1 LQEKV
6 REAMRKKLPR
16 TAPAN
21 PDDTTV
27 VVSMRSKRNLVKTF
41 DGLAIEWPII
51 ERQMVEWGYLVQA
64 GKTLRLEISFNFSQP
79 ESNANLGSRKQGKR
93 GRSATQRLLAEREAL
108 LDAEEAAT
116 GEPSIWERV
125 YSATRCP
132 GPPCANGDKY
142 CWRDPTDG
150 KHYSLKTHHFREII
164 SHVKD
169 GGTFRTHE
177 DMPGRIRDQLYAEKE
192 HSSKRQ
198 KRNAGPSPLSGAVN
212 VDKREPHK
220 WPTPLGI
227 AGPRD
232 GAVMEYCDWQC
243 SQVRRDELKK
253 EFQKARD
260 ASLDDGLDLEQVSE
274 QDPSF
279 FIDKG
284 VKIGIARRF
293 VWDIKTWVGEVGTEQ
308 LGSM

>member
-16 TAPAN
+16 TALASR
-21 PDDTTV
+21 DDTTV

-41 DGLAIEWPII
+41 DGLVIEWPII
-51 ERQMVEWGYLVQA
+51 ERQMLEWGHLVQA
-64 GKTLRLEISFNFSQP
+64 GKALRLEISSNFSQP
-79 ESNANLGSRKQGKR
+79 GSNAIVGPRKQGKR
-93 GRSATQRLLAEREAL
+93 GRSATQRMLAEREAL

-116 GEPSIWERV
+116 GEPSVWERV
-125 YSATRCP
+125 YSAMRCP

-142 CWRDPTDG
+142 CWRDPMDG
-150 KHYSLKTHHFREII
+150 KHYILKTHHFREII
-164 SHVKD
+164 NHIKN

-177 DMPGRIRDQLYAEKE
+177 DMPERIRDQLYAERE
-192 HSSKRQ
+192 HSAKRQ
-198 KRNAGPSPLSGAVN
+198 KRNAGPSSPSGAVN
-212 VDKREPHK
+212 VDKREPYK
-220 WPTPLGI
+220 KLTPLGI

-243 SQVRRDELKK
+243 SQVRREELKNDFR
-253 EFQKARD
+253 EARD
-260 ASLDDGLDLEQVSE
+260 VSLEDGLDLEQVSE
-274 QDPSF
+274 QNPSF

-293 VWDIKTWVGEVGTEQ
+293 VWDIQTWVGEVGTEQ
-308 LGSM
+308 HGSV